1 NVGVAGGGISALRG
15 QPNVQGST
23 DGCLL
28 FNLIPGYLKVPRS
41 SQTTLG
47 DYLKAYTPTTAESQ
61 SANWWQNYPKYTMSV
76 LKSFFGD
83 KAVKENDFGYSWLP
97 KAEDGKTY
105 SWLDLFDEMYSGK
118 IKGLFLWSQ
127 NPAGSSPNSNKTLKG
142 LSNLDWLVH
151 ANIFN
156 NETASF
162 WHGPGIDPKKVKTE
176 VFLLPAA
183 CSVERDGS
191 LTNTG
196 RWAQWRYKA
205 TNPPGDA
212 IPDGEMVNRLMAK
225 IKALYAQEGGKFP
238 EPILNLKWD
247 YTDANGA
254 FDPHKMAKEI
264 NGYFLVD
271 KTLKDPTGK
280 DVQFKKGDL
289 VPSFA
294 YLQADGSTSS
304 GNWLYAGSYTSAGN
318 MMARRGKEDP
328 TGLGLF
334 PNWSWAWPVNR
345 RVLYNRASCDVNG
358 QPWDPK
364 RAVLKWEGGKWV
376 GDVPD
381 GAWPPMSNKEK
392 GKLPFIMKPDGL
404 ASLFGPGMVDGP
416 FPEHY
421 EPVESPLSSNLMSGQ
436 MNNPAIKIFKS
447 DLDKIASGDAKFPI
461 VCSTYTVTEHWC
473 TGAFTRWQPW
483 LLETQPELF
492 VEISEQ
498 LAKEIGIKNGETARV
513 SSIRGEVECVAM
525 VTPRYRP
532 FQVAGR
538 VVHQVGMPFCF
549 GWLIPKSDKDPTTNH
564 LTLGVGDANTMC
576 PEYKAFM
583 VNVKKA

>member
-1 NVGVAGGGISALRG
+1 
-15 QPNVQGST
+15 
-23 DGCLL
+23 
-28 FNLIPGYLKVPRS
+28 
-41 SQTTLG
+41 
-47 DYLKAYTPTTAESQ
+47 
-61 SANWWQNYPKYTMSV
+61 M
-76 LKSFFGD
+76 
-83 KAVKENDFGYSWLP
+83 
-97 KAEDGKTY
+97 
-105 SWLDLFDEMYSGK
+105 
-118 IKGLFLWSQ
+118 
-127 NPAGSSPNSNKTLKG
+127 
-142 LSNLDWLVH
+142 
-151 ANIFN
+151 
-156 NETASF
+156 
-162 WHGPGIDPKKVKTE
+162 
-176 VFLLPAA
+176 FLLPAA

-196 RWAQWRYKA
+196 RWAQWRFKA

-238 EPILNLKWD
+238 NRFSISSGTIRTPMARLIR
-247 YTDANGA
+247 
-254 FDPHKMAKEI
+254 HKMAKEI
-264 NGYFLVD
+264 NGYFLKD
-271 KTLKDPTGK
+271 ITLKDPTGK

-304 GNWLYAGSYTSAGN
+304 GNWLYTASYTNAGN

-345 RVLYNRASCDVNG
+345 RVCYNRASCDLNG

-381 GAWPPMSNKEK
+381 GPWPPMSDKEK
-392 GKLPFIMKPDGL
+392 GKLPFIMKPDGH

-447 DLDKIASGDAKFPI
+447 DMDKIA
-461 VCSTYTVTEHWC
+461 
-473 TGAFTRWQPW
+473 
-483 LLETQPELF
+483 L
-492 VEISEQ
+492 
-498 LAKEIGIKNGETARV
+498 GIP
-513 SSIRGEVECVAM
+513 S
-525 VTPRYRP
+525 
-532 FQVAGR
+532 F
-538 VVHQVGMPFCF
+538 
-549 GWLIPKSDKDPTTNH
+549 L
-564 LTLGVGDANTMC
+564 
-576 PEYKAFM
+576 
-583 VNVKKA
+583 